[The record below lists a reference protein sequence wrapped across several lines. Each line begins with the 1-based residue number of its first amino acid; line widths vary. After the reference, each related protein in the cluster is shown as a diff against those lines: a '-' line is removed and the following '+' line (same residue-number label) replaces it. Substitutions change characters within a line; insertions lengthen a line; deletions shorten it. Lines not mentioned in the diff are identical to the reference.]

1 MTAMERERLRI
12 QTDLIGQ
19 ENQHLVNTRDSGNVR
34 QLRGHNIPIP
44 TPLNLSDKSG
54 PDSAGSFDPGIE
66 NKPLPPVEPPPLPPL
81 PPPPPEET
89 VGTAKGLS
97 KTGQMKKPDIWL
109 KPIASRM

>member
-1 MTAMERERLRI
+1 MPAGRVLGSFIVEISVCPNCISLSVESIPELWERKNRVSKPMTAMERERLRI

-54 PDSAGSFDPGIE
+54 PDSAG
-66 NKPLPPVEPPPLPPL
+66 
-81 PPPPPEET
+81 
-89 VGTAKGLS
+89 
-97 KTGQMKKPDIWL
+97 
-109 KPIASRM
+109 